1 MSSKRRPD
9 GFDVPGSHLP
19 IVVGEDGLYLD
30 MARLRGWNTADEHA
44 ITERWTASSRAGRA
58 VALRAKLR
66 DPEAY
71 GVEDLGDLGYDL
83 DALDE
88 ALSRDA
94 AVVAREVRIVG
105 DGNGLYVHSGTTT
118 EAEADEGRR
127 IVEEMMTP
135 GMLGSLG
142 GAFDLE
148 GGNLFGP
155 AEAVGRKIEE
165 AEQEG
170 EAKAGGSLAGLL
182 AKALATALWPE
193 GRPLYERPA
202 PTQWLGAVVPTVTGT
217 FGEDGLIRLALE
229 EMPARVL
236 LAKLM
241 DADVVRPERFS
252 PGPHSIPTERPWPSN
267 HAPGGYWIGESHGM
281 ARFGAT
287 TDHRAWR
294 LSKWREAWR
303 DPNRKMPRR
312 LLSEQPPLT
321 YFFMDP
327 ELPER
332 KEGQTEAFDE
342 RSRRDTVS
350 RLGRGR
356 FVRRGDQDWRQ
367 AGFDAATARVNEDGT
382 AIFDDELFDVAFYA
396 PKAESAEAEVDL
408 FPEADADA

>member
-1 MSSKRRPD
+1 MSSKRRPN

-30 MARLRGWNTADEHA
+30 MARLRGWNG
-44 ITERWTASSRAGRA
+44 AGSA
-58 VALRAKLR
+58 VRAKLR

-71 GVEDLGDLGYDL
+71 GVGEDVFRVDGPAEAVLGR
-83 DALDE
+83 AP
-88 ALSRDA
+88 
-94 AVVAREVRIVG
+94 
-105 DGNGLYVHSGTTT
+105 DGGLYVHSAGGGAHAS

-202 PTQWLGAVVPTVTGT
+202 PTQWLGTVVPTVTGT